1 MEIDDQG
8 LGDCICSRNQGTRTP
23 DWPPQPATQPR
34 VPRAGAPPLTL
45 LTPRTKDAKILI
57 HLVHP
62 KLAKLCTRRD
72 GLRLSPQ
79 ARNRLQTV
87 ASFFFL
93 FLFFSP
99 FLFLLSKIY
108 LLLCY
113 LYSQCHLFIS
123 RNWHSRWQLLKHSVC
138 FFSPLLKNGE
148 VLIISEYSSSIL
160 CFLAKEY
167 SKSGSTRFKTRPMTA
182 EM

>member
-23 DWPPQPATQPR
+23 DWPAQPATQPR
-34 VPRAGAPPLTL
+34 VPRAEAPPLTL

-87 ASFFFL
+87 ACFFFSFPL
-93 FLFFSP
+93 FLSLSFSFIKNIFIIMLSLFGMSP
-99 FLFLLSKIY
+99 F
-108 LLLCY
+108 
-113 LYSQCHLFIS
+113 H
-123 RNWHSRWQLLKHSVC
+123 
-138 FFSPLLKNGE
+138 
-148 VLIISEYSSSIL
+148 
-160 CFLAKEY
+160 
-167 SKSGSTRFKTRPMTA
+167 
-182 EM
+182 